1 MNPEYV
7 NMSSKANYTLIFK
20 ASKIPALGFRT
31 FFVQKMMSRREQ
43 SQALLQQAKPV
54 KVALAQTDA
63 STALPPLRLETDVSR
78 LKVVELQLPPRETLS
93 FMFQYCSMC
102 CSCSMH
108 TPDICRKSPTKTRTS
123 LQAFHKFSCIT
134 MPSQVLIYIYIVLQ
148 YGT

>member
-1 MNPEYV
+1 
-7 NMSSKANYTLIFK
+7 MSSKANYTLIFK

-78 LKVVELQLPPRETLS
+78 LKVVELQLPVAEHYLS
-93 FMFQYCSMC
+93 CFNIVACVALVRCTHRIFVANHQQRQEHHCKRFTSSHVLRCLRRCLFTFTSC
-102 CSCSMH
+102 CN
-108 TPDICRKSPTKTRTS
+108 T
-123 LQAFHKFSCIT
+123 
-134 MPSQVLIYIYIVLQ
+134 VLENSI
-148 YGT
+148 